1 MEMEHLI
8 PMFERLGSFALLTI
22 IVVFVLIKYL
32 PSGLTSF
39 LNKIDK
45 INEDNNKT
53 QKEMQNAY
61 NDSINRIVDAHK
73 TELAR
78 IADRFEKSVE
88 NSTNWHQKHSQ
99 DLAEIKSEF
108 KNLISSR
115 KSI

>member
-1 MEMEHLI
+1 MEHLI
-8 PMFERLGSFALLTI
+8 PMLERLGSFALLTI
-22 IVVFVLIKYL
+22 IIVFVLIKYL
-32 PSGLTSF
+32 PTGIASF

-53 QKEMQNAY
+53 QREMQATY
-61 NDSINRIVDAHK
+61 NESINRVVDAHK
-73 TELAR
+73 AELGR